1 MTSNFLACLASAAW
15 HADGPVCT
23 VFMPASGRG
32 LWLIVDQAAEALG
45 VYGQG
50 VEVQHKGVVNVVVAT
65 RALLCAS
72 PADVFLQQISIC
84 FDVSMLD
91 IFVPLAT
98 GASIVPA
105 EPGAHRDAP
114 RLLRQICNSAVT
126 IACAVPSE
134 VEMWHAA
141 GMQALPAES
150 SLVRWLSHAASS

>member
-1 MTSNFLACLASAAW
+1 MYW
-15 HADGPVCT
+15 
-23 VFMPASGRG
+23 
-32 LWLIVDQAAEALG
+32 
-45 VYGQG
+45 QG

-114 RLLRQICNSAVT
+114 RLLRQICGSGVT

-134 VEMWHAA
+134 LEMWHAA
-141 GMQALPAES
+141 GKEVFFHPDWLFSCSCVRFVSAL
-150 SLVRWLSHAASS
+150 W

>member
-1 MTSNFLACLASAAW
+1 M
-15 HADGPVCT
+15 
-23 VFMPASGRG
+23 
-32 LWLIVDQAAEALG
+32 
-45 VYGQG
+45 QG
-50 VEVQHKGVVNVVVAT
+50 VEVQHKGVVNVVAAT

-114 RLLRQICNSAVT
+114 RLLRQICTSGVT

-134 VEMWHAA
+134 IEAWHAA
-141 GMQALPAES
+141 GKEPHS
-150 SLVRWLSHAASS
+150 SCSKSL

>member
-1 MTSNFLACLASAAW
+1 MLIGLCPQFSCLPLIS
-15 HADGPVCT
+15 
-23 VFMPASGRG
+23 VFG
-32 LWLIVDQAAEALG
+32 WLQIPSAEAHSL
-45 VYGQG
+45 YGQG

-141 GMQALPAES
+141 GIQSLPAGF
-150 SLVRWLSHAASS
+150 SLACWLIRGSTSILILAK

>member
-1 MTSNFLACLASAAW
+1 M
-15 HADGPVCT
+15 D
-23 VFMPASGRG
+23 
-32 LWLIVDQAAEALG
+32 
-45 VYGQG
+45 GQG

-141 GMQALPAES
+141 GTQFLPAKPLLAGWMKWHFGVNQMRGCR
-150 SLVRWLSHAASS
+150 SLQVELLQQDIYC